1 MSPHHLFPKI
11 PAFFN
16 KKIGQKAEV
25 IVTSV
30 LGHSVVLWN
39 DWLSVVTEER
49 DQKILPLFEFSSYSV
64 WTAKNNI
71 LVVSLPSII
80 TIIIIIT
87 ISIII
92 NDANIHRSVR
102 SLTSQWWKL
111 TCGSKK
117 MTSSFL
123 GFKIMMMVFVHS
135 DDYVVIM
142 ITVTKNWKCLMI
154 RIKINT
160 HKNLTWRY
168 CSTSPKVEPPG
179 FCESMRATFR

>member
-1 MSPHHLFPKI
+1 M
-11 PAFFN
+11 
-16 KKIGQKAEV
+16 
-25 IVTSV
+25 
-30 LGHSVVLWN
+30 
-39 DWLSVVTEER
+39 VTEER
-49 DQKILPLFEFSSYSV
+49 DQKILPLFELSSYSV

-71 LVVSLPSII
+71 LIVVSLPSII

-142 ITVTKNWKCLMI
+142 ITVTKN
-154 RIKINT
+154 
-160 HKNLTWRY
+160 
-168 CSTSPKVEPPG
+168 
-179 FCESMRATFR
+179 